1 MYKYTWQYILFTVKI
16 LLDKKILSESQK
28 ELICDLINSINK
40 IKTYEDYVEI
50 ELISNT
56 YYNIYTW
63 QHLLFTADI
72 LMQRGIL
79 TESEIILIIDIVD
92 LKTIVRNNLLS
103 DKFIEDEI
111 IPRIDWNEYDGLDLY
126 KINSYQSY
134 MKYRK
139 ESL

>member
-1 MYKYTWQYILFTVKI
+1 MYKYTWQYLLFIVKI
-16 LLDKKILSESQK
+16 LLDKNILSESQK
-28 ELICDLINSINK
+28 ELICDLINSMNK
-40 IKTYEDYVEI
+40 IKLYDKYEDYVEI

-72 LMQRGIL
+72 VMQRGIL

-111 IPRIDWNEYDGLDLY
+111 IPRIDWDEYDGLDLY
-126 KINSYQSY
+126 KINSYMAY
-134 MKYRK
+134 LKNY
-139 ESL
+139 